1 MLREVKH
8 PGVQRAQPY
17 MLAPCQTESHT
28 HTLRAGHSLLDAFRL
43 AGEAHDLYSA
53 VGRFKGGQFA
63 DLHYVMPALSSSPD
77 HSVYYSQLY
86 THPGPVQ
93 IEQASV
99 TLGRKPDGQL
109 WLHCHAAWRD
119 SEGQLQAG
127 HILPDQT
134 ILGGS
139 PELDISYV
147 RGAAFETLPC
157 PETNFSLFTP
167 VARPEHLSVQ
177 AQPESPKS
185 WIVTLAPN
193 QNISAVLRDICQEL
207 GLRRAVIRGG
217 VGSLV
222 GAILEPEI
230 VVEPFVTEVLIEEGR
245 IDLSLPAEQQVQLDV
260 IIIDYQHGVHRGRL
274 KPEVNS
280 VLVTFEMVLEAA

>member
-17 MLAPCQTESHT
+17 MLAACQTESHRQ
-28 HTLRAGHSLLDAFRL
+28 TLRAGHSLLNAFRL
-43 AGEAHDLYSA
+43 VGEAHDLYSA

-77 HSVYYSQLY
+77 HSVYYSQHY

-99 TLGRKPDGQL
+99 TLGRNREGEL

-119 SEGQLQAG
+119 AQGQLQAG

-139 PELDISYV
+139 PELDMTYV

-157 PETNFSLFTP
+157 SETNFSLFTP
-167 VARPEHLSVQ
+167 VARPELSPAQ
-177 AQPESPKS
+177 AGSPKS

-207 GLRRAVIRGG
+207 GLTRAVIRGG

-222 GAILEPEI
+222 GAILEPEL

-245 IDLSLPAEQQVQLDV
+245 IDLGLPAEQQVQLDV

-280 VLVTFEMVLEAA
+280 VLVTFELVLEAA

>member
-17 MLAPCQTESHT
+17 MLAACQTESHT
-28 HTLRAGHSLLDAFRL
+28 QTLRAGHSLLDAFRL
-43 AGEAHDLYSA
+43 VGQAHDLYSA
-53 VGRFKGGQFA
+53 VGRFKGGQFV

-99 TLGRKPDGQL
+99 TLGRNREGKL

-119 SEGQLQAG
+119 AQGQLQAG

-139 PELDISYV
+139 PELDMTYV

-167 VARPEHLSVQ
+167 VVRPELSPAQ
-177 AQPESPKS
+177 AGSPQS
-185 WIVTLAPN
+185 WIVSLAPN

-207 GLRRAVIRGG
+207 GLTRAVIRGG

-222 GAILEPEI
+222 GAILEPEF

-245 IDLSLPAEQQVQLDV
+245 IDLSLPADQQVQLDV

-280 VLVTFEMVLEAA
+280 VLVTFELVLEAA

>member
-1 MLREVKH
+1 MLGEVKH

-17 MLAPCQTESHT
+17 MLAACQTESHRQ
-28 HTLRAGHSLLDAFRL
+28 TLRAGHSLLDAFRL

-53 VGRFKGGQFA
+53 VGRFKSGQFA

-77 HSVYYSQLY
+77 HSVYYSQHY

-99 TLGRKPDGQL
+99 TLGRNRDGEL

-119 SEGQLQAG
+119 AQGQLQAG

-139 PELDISYV
+139 PELDMTYV

-167 VARPEHLSVQ
+167 VARPELSPAQ
-177 AQPESPKS
+177 AGSPKS

-193 QNISAVLRDICQEL
+193 QNISAVLRDICRDL
-207 GLRRAVIRGG
+207 GLTRAVIRGG

-222 GAILEPEI
+222 GAILEPEL

-245 IDLSLPAEQQVQLDV
+245 IDLSLPADQQVQLDV

-280 VLVTFEMVLEAA
+280 VLVTFELVLEAA

>member
-8 PGVQRAQPY
+8 PGTRRAQPY
-17 MLAPCQTESHT
+17 ILAPCQTQSHRQ
-28 HTLRAGHSLLDAFRL
+28 TLQAGHSLLDAFRL
-43 AGEAHDLYSA
+43 AGEAHGLYSA

-77 HSVYYSQLY
+77 HSVYYSQHY
-86 THPGPVQ
+86 SHPGAVQ

-99 TLGRKPDGQL
+99 TLGRNRDGEL

-119 SEGQLQAG
+119 AQGLLQAG

-139 PELDISYV
+139 PELDITYV

-167 VARPEHLSVQ
+167 VLRPDIKPLEGQARNP
-177 AQPESPKS
+177 AS

-193 QNISAVLRDICQEL
+193 QNISAVLRDICGEL
-207 GLRRAVIRGG
+207 GLMRAVIRGG

-222 GAILEPEI
+222 GAILEPEL

-245 IDLSLPAEQQVQLDV
+245 IDMSLPAEQQVQLDV
-260 IIIDYQHGVHRGRL
+260 IIIDYQHGVHCGRL

>member
-17 MLAPCQTESHT
+17 MLAACQTESHRQ
-28 HTLRAGHSLLDAFRL
+28 TLRAGHSLLDAFRL

-77 HSVYYSQLY
+77 HSVYYSQHY

-99 TLGRKPDGQL
+99 TLGRNREGEL

-119 SEGQLQAG
+119 AQGQLQAG

-139 PELDISYV
+139 PELDMTYV

-157 PETNFSLFTP
+157 QETNFSLFTP
-167 VARPEHLSVQ
+167 VARPELLSAQ
-177 AQPESPKS
+177 AQSESPKS

-193 QNISAVLRDICQEL
+193 QNISAVLRDICQGL
-207 GLRRAVIRGG
+207 GLTRAVIRGG

-245 IDLSLPAEQQVQLDV
+245 IDLSLPADQQVQLDV

-280 VLVTFEMVLEAA
+280 VLVTFELVLELA

>member
-1 MLREVKH
+1 MAAGRAAPLPRLGGGMASPGTPDQPLRVAISGWPEVVRSV
-8 PGVQRAQPY
+8 GLDFEWFAAAAAVSA
-17 MLAPCQTESHT
+17 M
-28 HTLRAGHSLLDAFRL
+28 RAGASDFLVKPIASERLLAALEVAILALLVWPLVRLLFAPAFI
-43 AGEAHDLYSA
+43 
-53 VGRFKGGQFA
+53 GR
-63 DLHYVMPALSSSPD
+63 
-77 HSVYYSQLY
+77 
-86 THPGPVQ
+86 
-93 IEQASV
+93 
-99 TLGRKPDGQL
+99 
-109 WLHCHAAWRD
+109 
-119 SEGQLQAG
+119 
-127 HILPDQT
+127 
-134 ILGGS
+134 LGGS
-139 PELDISYV
+139 PELDITYV

-157 PETNFSLFTP
+157 PETNFSLFTS
-167 VARPEHLSVQ
+167 VARPELLSAQ
-177 AQPESPKS
+177 AQSESPKS

-207 GLRRAVIRGG
+207 GLTRALIRGG

-280 VLVTFEMVLEAA
+280 VLVTFELVLEAA